1 MGTAGRARTSK
12 RQCAPSPLPCLIGPA
27 LPLVS
32 RSNPS
37 QLPPPLC
44 WGVPLGRNRT
54 RWAAIILCLSQKD
67 RIDGITP
74 PPDTH
79 THTDKRRRNP
89 ASAKPSRLAAQHG
102 CTAISGDC
110 CTKQFLQ
117 ACPSNPCGCP
127 AETRWHQM
135 QGVSVV
141 VAGDPSCGALSPA
154 QGPAAL
160 SAGSFMLIIVGGSV
174 PTL

>member
-74 PPDTH
+74 PPTH
-79 THTDKRRRNP
+79 THTPTKEEGTLHQLNPLASLRSTAALPSAATAARNSFCRLVPPTHAVVRRKRDGTRCRAFRWWWLGTRHVGRCRRHK
-89 ASAKPSRLAAQHG
+89 ARLH
-102 CTAISGDC
+102 
-110 CTKQFLQ
+110 
-117 ACPSNPCGCP
+117 
-127 AETRWHQM
+127 
-135 QGVSVV
+135 
-141 VAGDPSCGALSPA
+141 SP
-154 QGPAAL
+154 PAA
-160 SAGSFMLIIVGGSV
+160 SC
-174 PTL
+174 